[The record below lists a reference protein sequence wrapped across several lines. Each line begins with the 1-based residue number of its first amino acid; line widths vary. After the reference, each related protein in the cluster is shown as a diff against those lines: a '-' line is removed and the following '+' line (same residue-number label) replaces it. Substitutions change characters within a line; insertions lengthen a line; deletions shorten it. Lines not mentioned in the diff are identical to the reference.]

1 MQKTL
6 SFIILLFTVSFIFGQ
21 ESDIT
26 KLDANYLNWQNKDL
40 QADTVI
46 GTSVD
51 KLYNTVLKDMKP
63 QKTIIVAVIDAGVDI
78 NHPDLQGKIWVN
90 EDEIPNNNID
100 DDKNGYVDDI
110 HGWNFIGNKK
120 GENISYENLEYTR
133 VVKAGAGANKCYA
146 DAKKLYDAEYQKRAT
161 EQLQLGNISKKYK
174 NAKSIIYDFAKIDVN
189 NIEDL
194 QNIYSEDQKII
205 QARDFLKFVFSIGF
219 TEKDLDEM
227 IKQNDEFMK
236 YYLNQNFTPRTIVG
250 DDPLNFNDRNYGNN
264 NVYGPTA
271 NHGTGV
277 SGLIAANRDNGIGI
291 NGIATN
297 VKIMAIRSTPE
308 GDERDKDVA
317 LAIMYAVDNGA
328 DVINMSFGKRISPQK
343 EFVDEAVKYAEKHG
357 VLMVHSAGND
367 AENVDK
373 TDFYPT
379 YKYNDKTVA
388 KNWITVGA
396 SSSQLDENLV
406 ANFSNYGAKSV
417 DIFSPGVNVISTDTC
432 NTYSMHDG
440 TSFSGPIVAGISA
453 LILSYYPNLKPE
465 EVIQILMESSYK
477 VTEPK
482 KVFLPNV
489 SGGKRKKTSFK
500 KLSKSGGVVNA
511 YNAFML
517 AKERDK

>member
-1 MQKTL
+1 MKKTI
-6 SFIILLFTVSFIFGQ
+6 SFLILLFTVSFIFGQ

-26 KLDANYLNWQNKDL
+26 KLDATYLNWQNKDL
-40 QADTVI
+40 QTDTII

-63 QKTIIVAVIDAGVDI
+63 QKTVIVAVIDGGVDI
-78 NHPDLQGKIWVN
+78 NHTDLQGKIWVN

-120 GENISYENLEYTR
+120 GENISYESFEYTR
-133 VVKAGAGANKCYA
+133 VVKAGPNANKCYA
-146 DAKKLYDAEYQKRAT
+146 DAKKLYDKELQSKTSEKQQIDNILKTYNKSKEIIQEY
-161 EQLQLGNISKKYK
+161 
-174 NAKSIIYDFAKIDVN
+174 AKIDAN
-189 NIEDL
+189 NIDDL
-194 QNIYSEDQKII
+194 KTIYSDNEKVIK
-205 QARDFLKFVFSIGF
+205 ARDFLRLIYTIGL
-219 TEKDLDEM
+219 TEEGLKEM
-227 IKQNDEFMK
+227 KTQNDEFIN
-236 YYLNQNFTPRTIVG
+236 YYLNQDFNPRTIVG

-264 NVYGPTA
+264 NVYGPTG

-291 NGIATN
+291 NGIASN
-297 VKIMAIRSTPE
+297 VKIMAIRSTPN

-317 LAIMYAVDNGA
+317 LAIMYAVNNGA

-343 EFVDEAVKYAEKHG
+343 EFVDEAVKYAESHG
-357 VLMVHSAGND
+357 VLLVHSAGND

-373 TDFYPT
+373 NNFYPT

-388 KNWITVGA
+388 KNWITIGA
-396 SSSQLDENLV
+396 SSSKLDESLV
-406 ANFSNYGAKSV
+406 ADFSNYGVTSV
-417 DIFSPGVNVISTDTC
+417 DIFSPGVSVISTDTC

-440 TSFSGPIVAGISA
+440 TSFSGPIVAGIAA

-477 VTEPK
+477 VTTPK
-482 KVFLPNV
+482 KVNLPNV